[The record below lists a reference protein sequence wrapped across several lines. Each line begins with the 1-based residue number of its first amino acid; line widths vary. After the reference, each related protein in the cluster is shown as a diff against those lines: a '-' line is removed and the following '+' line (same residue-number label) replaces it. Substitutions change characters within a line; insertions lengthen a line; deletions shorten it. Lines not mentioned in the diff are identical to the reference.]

1 MCNLAIIEKVNR
13 WQRDNYCN
21 IITLCQF
28 PLENKTEEN
37 LISDVSV
44 DNIASV
50 LKLYS
55 YQIFFKSRSKM
66 DHFLIIK
73 ACYTFAC

>member
-55 YQIFFKSRSKM
+55 YQIFLKVGQKWT
-66 DHFLIIK
+66 
-73 ACYTFAC
+73 TF